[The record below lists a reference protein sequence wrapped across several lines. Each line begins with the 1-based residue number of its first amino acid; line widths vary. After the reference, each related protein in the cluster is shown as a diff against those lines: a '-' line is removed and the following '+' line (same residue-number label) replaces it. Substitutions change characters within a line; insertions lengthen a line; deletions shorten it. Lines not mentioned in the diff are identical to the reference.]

1 MTVRVPLSRGKFAL
15 ISDEDAERVTQFK
28 WSYHGNGYACRTV
41 RVTLPDG
48 RKKRKDILLHRF
60 IVDAPQGLD
69 VDHRNQHGL
78 DCRRHNLRKATRSQN
93 VANSGSRKGA
103 VSKYKGVHF
112 RRDRNTWRAE
122 ITINGRKR
130 NLGTFKDEADAA
142 RAYDAAAYATWGEFA
157 YLNFPD
163 ELQTNDEFPVKKTPT
178 DP

>member
-1 MTVRVPLSRGKFAL
+1 
-15 ISDEDAERVTQFK
+15 
-28 WSYHGNGYACRTV
+28 
-41 RVTLPDG
+41 
-48 RKKRKDILLHRF
+48 
-60 IVDAPQGLD
+60 
-69 VDHRNQHGL
+69 L

-103 VSKYKGVHF
+103 ASKYKGVHF

-130 NLGTFKDEADAA
+130 NLGTFKEEADAA

-163 ELQTNDEFPVKKTPT
+163 ELQINETLQESKTP
-178 DP
+178 PGP